1 MEGLDHLVTSVP
13 VMPTKSKSGS
23 KMSQAELEDMVSRE
37 AFTNPE
43 KKEKIKIYQLSKD
56 ELTAMLEKQNA
67 LLKNKSLISNLP
79 DKVKTLT
86 DIFYGHLTIQF
97 RVQR

>member
-13 VMPTKSKSGS
+13 TMPTKSQGP

-79 DKVKTLT
+79 DKVSLERHR
-86 DIFYGHLTIQF
+86 DFGGNLTIF
-97 RVQR
+97 SGC

>member
-13 VMPTKSKSGS
+13 TVSSKSSGS
-23 KMSQAELEDMVSRE
+23 KMSQSELEDMVSRE

-56 ELTAMLEKQNA
+56 ELMAMLEKQNA

-79 DKVKTLT
+79 DKVE
-86 DIFYGHLTIQF
+86 TITYLLF
-97 RVQR
+97 IARYFIAYVSI

>member
-13 VMPTKSKSGS
+13 TSKSSGS
-23 KMSQAELEDMVSRE
+23 KMSQSELEDMVSRE

-56 ELTAMLEKQNA
+56 ELMAMLEKQNA

-79 DKVKTLT
+79 DKVKKLPKPHFYLT
-86 DIFYGHLTIQF
+86 FLF
-97 RVQR
+97 RVQK

>member
-1 MEGLDHLVTSVP
+1 
-13 VMPTKSKSGS
+13 
-23 KMSQAELEDMVSRE
+23 MSQAELEDMVSRE